1 MSQDAE
7 VSQGGYPV
15 EIELSSSLQNLHE
28 DLNNA
33 PSYNANGHRSK
44 VSRATTANKKI
55 NDWEFTIPSRSISL
69 AYPGHKSNNNAPIV
83 EDPKA
88 APFLGWEFAS
98 KFTSWKVRS
107 QNILA
112 ITYTQSLHA
121 LPIHT
126 NKNVAADYV
135 QRVFKRS
142 KCVNAYF
149 KKPKVYVETYTA
161 EDISSVRFLEKTE
174 LNMRG
179 FEECQGVQV
188 LLRNK
193 NITETRFPY
202 RFKSV
207 VHNKQMPH
215 NGQSILEK
223 SGYDQ
228 KDEEGMDDGIP
239 SPPWHDKRAS
249 AKIRHPII
257 VTFVMPNLS
266 HKDHMESGRNSVH
279 GIDNKTLAPPLLWK
293 VQMPPDASIA
303 LEAFT
308 VLDGNLDVHSTM
320 QKKMFNYQDAESR
333 DSYSD
338 SDCSASHPSNIYI
351 NGYQSWSFAGSVAQG
366 DEQPKPAMPDF
377 LSKAF
382 NDGADIP
389 PAPTEEE
396 DEMWVRND
404 GSDTL
409 MRGGYVQKGCSNM
422 KNDDS
427 NSGNFHKIAYYTSD
441 FYTCVSC
448 NESED
453 DDNDDGLNSD
463 LATRSAKA
471 KLDEHGGP
479 AMVLG
484 FLSQRKQYG
493 LITLDSDLCRVA
505 MHASMQGLIASDKKG
520 ISTDW
525 AYCQILPG
533 NCYDEEPMASY
544 LNAVS
549 SYNVAK
555 PFQSFP
561 PLTGWCSWYHY
572 YENIDSASLTDNF
585 KRLADLKSKI
595 ASDTVIIDD
604 GYMTAWGDW
613 DSLKP
618 KGFPKASGGMKAL
631 ADSIES
637 NAMIPGIW
645 MAPYACDKNSKL
657 AKAHP
662 DWIIRNNEGRIANS
676 SNCGKFFY
684 GLDASNP
691 AVREYA
697 FKCIR
702 RAVQEWGYKVLKLDF
717 LYAACLQGNGKY
729 DLSMSRADTMY
740 LALQTLRAA
749 AGPDT
754 FIIGCGCPIGPAIGL
769 LDANRISADTGPT
782 WYADFP
788 LPWWDHGTLPSLR
801 AMVRNSITRS
811 SIGHRFW
818 HNDPDCILLGKT
830 TRLTDVEI
838 KSAATVIAM
847 TGGMML
853 LSDDLSKLSNERLRV
868 ATRIHPVT
876 GVTGVVLDLHNTS
889 QSGIPSLMRLWCT
902 DEIELDMKEM
912 SAGEIATLNA
922 KRTSFISGRSSWTNP
937 WDRERNCL
945 PVAKGLG
952 SWSVVSLSNWLDK
965 ETIVSLPMHAALP
978 PKHVAPNDLHLG
990 YHVFSFWSA
999 KYAWVSVDQSMKSIS
1014 KKLGPHESEIFHVK
1028 PVSLSKGQFIGSEL
1042 HFTCGYEVVE
1052 FNSTS
1057 STIDLKLRN
1066 DSKRSGFVYVYMPC
1080 YANTM
1085 TVTMSGM
1092 VARGEIVFR
1101 TPKIGHDNTFY
1112 GGHVVRV
1119 WVVINGN
1126 GSKDDGRVTVRI

>member
-1 MSQDAE
+1 
-7 VSQGGYPV
+7 
-15 EIELSSSLQNLHE
+15 
-28 DLNNA
+28 
-33 PSYNANGHRSK
+33 
-44 VSRATTANKKI
+44 
-55 NDWEFTIPSRSISL
+55 
-69 AYPGHKSNNNAPIV
+69 
-83 EDPKA
+83 
-88 APFLGWEFAS
+88 
-98 KFTSWKVRS
+98 
-107 QNILA
+107 
-112 ITYTQSLHA
+112 
-121 LPIHT
+121 
-126 NKNVAADYV
+126 
-135 QRVFKRS
+135 
-142 KCVNAYF
+142 
-149 KKPKVYVETYTA
+149 
-161 EDISSVRFLEKTE
+161 
-174 LNMRG
+174 
-179 FEECQGVQV
+179 
-188 LLRNK
+188 
-193 NITETRFPY
+193 
-202 RFKSV
+202 
-207 VHNKQMPH
+207 
-215 NGQSILEK
+215 
-223 SGYDQ
+223 
-228 KDEEGMDDGIP
+228 
-239 SPPWHDKRAS
+239 
-249 AKIRHPII
+249 
-257 VTFVMPNLS
+257 
-266 HKDHMESGRNSVH
+266 
-279 GIDNKTLAPPLLWK
+279 
-293 VQMPPDASIA
+293 
-303 LEAFT
+303 
-308 VLDGNLDVHSTM
+308 
-320 QKKMFNYQDAESR
+320 
-333 DSYSD
+333 
-338 SDCSASHPSNIYI
+338 
-351 NGYQSWSFAGSVAQG
+351 
-366 DEQPKPAMPDF
+366 
-377 LSKAF
+377 
-382 NDGADIP
+382 
-389 PAPTEEE
+389 
-396 DEMWVRND
+396 
-404 GSDTL
+404 
-409 MRGGYVQKGCSNM
+409 
-422 KNDDS
+422 
-427 NSGNFHKIAYYTSD
+427 
-441 FYTCVSC
+441 
-448 NESED
+448 
-453 DDNDDGLNSD
+453 
-463 LATRSAKA
+463 
-471 KLDEHGGP
+471 
-479 AMVLG
+479 
-484 FLSQRKQYG
+484 
-493 LITLDSDLCRVA
+493 
-505 MHASMQGLIASDKKG
+505 
-520 ISTDW
+520 
-525 AYCQILPG
+525 
-533 NCYDEEPMASY
+533 
-544 LNAVS
+544 
-549 SYNVAK
+549 
-555 PFQSFP
+555 
-561 PLTGWCSWYHY
+561 
-572 YENIDSASLTDNF
+572 
-585 KRLADLKSKI
+585 
-595 ASDTVIIDD
+595 
-604 GYMTAWGDW
+604 
-613 DSLKP
+613 
-618 KGFPKASGGMKAL
+618 
-631 ADSIES
+631 
-637 NAMIPGIW
+637 
-645 MAPYACDKNSKL
+645 
-657 AKAHP
+657 
-662 DWIIRNNEGRIANS
+662 
-676 SNCGKFFY
+676 
-684 GLDASNP
+684 
-691 AVREYA
+691 
-697 FKCIR
+697 
-702 RAVQEWGYKVLKLDF
+702 
-717 LYAACLQGNGKY
+717 
-729 DLSMSRADTMY
+729 MSRADTMY

>member
-1 MSQDAE
+1 MSQDPE
-7 VSQGGYPV
+7 VLQGASPV
-15 EIELSSSLQNLHE
+15 EIELSSSLQNLQE
-28 DLNNA
+28 AWNNA
-33 PSYNANGHRSK
+33 PTYNTAGRTDTPKDACANISHE
-44 VSRATTANKKI
+44 N
-55 NDWEFTIPSRSISL
+55 NQWEFTIPARSISL
-69 AYPGHKSNNNAPIV
+69 AYPGKASNNQAPAA
-83 EDPKA
+83 ENPKTDP
-88 APFLGWEFAS
+88 FMGWEFAS
-98 KFTSWKVRS
+98 KLTSWTVQS
-107 QNILA
+107 QNILT
-112 ITYTQSLHA
+112 ITYTQYAHA
-121 LPIHT
+121 LPSYT
-126 NKNVAADYV
+126 NKNIAVDYV

-142 KCVNAYF
+142 RCTKSCL
-149 KKPKVYVETYTA
+149 KKTKVYVEKYNA
-161 EDISSVRFLEKTE
+161 EDIVSVKFLEKAD
-174 LNMRG
+174 LDMRG
-179 FEECQGVQV
+179 FEECQGVQIM
-188 LLRNK
+188 LRNK
-193 NITETRFPY
+193 CRADARFPPQG
-202 RFKSV
+202 RKT
-207 VHNKQMPH
+207 VHDKTVPRDGPDVLEQ
-215 NGQSILEK
+215 NGYIQN
-223 SGYDQ
+223 D
-228 KDEEGMDDGIP
+228 KDGMDDGIP
-239 SPPWHDKRAS
+239 SPPWHKHAS
-249 AKIRHPII
+249 TKTEHGHPII

-266 HKDHMESGRNSVH
+266 HTNQMEAAQNGVRSN
-279 GIDNKTLAPPLLWK
+279 DNTIMAPPLLWK

-308 VLDGNLDVHSTM
+308 VLDGNLDVHSAVK
-320 QKKMFNYQDAESR
+320 QSIYNDQDTESR

-338 SDCSASHPSNIYI
+338 SDCSASYPSNIYI

-389 PAPTEEE
+389 PTPTEEE
-396 DEMWVRND
+396 EEIWARND
-404 GSDTL
+404 GSDTS
-409 MRGGYVQKGCSNM
+409 MNGEFIQRDS
-422 KNDDS
+422 S
-427 NSGNFHKIAYYTSD
+427 NSGDFHKVAYYKSD

-448 NESED
+448 NESD
-453 DDNDDGLNSD
+453 DDDSHDLDDD
-463 LATRSAKA
+463 FAATSAKS

-493 LITLDSDLCRVA
+493 LITLDSDLCRVV
-505 MHASMQGLIASDKKG
+505 MHASMQGLIASNEKG
-520 ISTDW
+520 VSTDW

-533 NCYDEEPMASY
+533 NYYDEEPMSSY

-549 SYNVAK
+549 SYNVAR

-618 KGFPKASGGMKAL
+618 KGFPATSGGMKAL
-631 ADSIES
+631 SDSIES

-657 AKAHP
+657 AKEHP
-662 DWIIRNNEGRIANS
+662 DWIIRNNQGRIANS

-684 GLDASNP
+684 GLDATNP

-702 RAVQEWGYKVLKLDF
+702 RAVHKWGYKVLKLDF
-717 LYAACLQGNGKY
+717 LYAACLRGNGKY
-729 DLSMSRADTMY
+729 DLSMSRAETMF

-801 AMVRNSITRS
+801 AMVRNSVTRS
-811 SIGHRFW
+811 LIGHRFW
-818 HNDPDCILLGKT
+818 HNDPDCILLGNT
-830 TRLTDVEI
+830 TRLTDVEV

-853 LSDDLSKLSNERLRV
+853 MSDDLSKLSNERLRV
-868 ATRIHPVT
+868 ATRIYPVT

-889 QSGIPSLMRLWCT
+889 KSGIPSLMRLWCT
-902 DEIELDMKEM
+902 DEIELSMKEM
-912 SAGEIATLNA
+912 SAAEIATANA
-922 KRTSFISGRSSWTNP
+922 KRTSFVPGTPWANP
-937 WDRERNCL
+937 WNRDRNCL

-952 SWSVVSLSNWLDK
+952 SWSIVSLSNWLDK
-965 ETIVSLPMHAALP
+965 EAIVSLPMHAALP
-978 PKHVAPNDLHLG
+978 PKHVTPSDVHLG

-999 KYAWVSVDQSMKSIS
+999 KYAWVSVDQSVKNIS

-1052 FNSTS
+1052 FNSS
-1057 STIDLKLRN
+1057 STTIDLQLRN
-1066 DSKRSGFVYVYMPC
+1066 DSKRSGFIYMYIPC
-1080 YANTM
+1080 YGHTM
-1085 TVTMSGM
+1085 TVTTSGM
-1092 VARGEIVFR
+1092 AARGEIVFR
-1101 TPKIGHDNTFY
+1101 TPKIGHNSAFY
-1112 GGHVVRV
+1112 GGQVVRV

-1126 GSKDDGRVTVRI
+1126 GSKDDGRVTVRM